1 MSVIDKKTL
10 LLYSFDDLL
19 VLKFDDALFKNTAL
33 RDQFW
38 ILSWIHLLGLFITY
52 VGPFYPEIFTTTYSQ
67 STRHNQKKVLVRI
80 QGPRFAISS
89 RLLIYLLLLLLFY

>member
-52 VGPFYPEIFTTTYSQ
+52 VGPFYPEIFTTTSKHETQ
-67 STRHNQKKVLVRI
+67 PKKNSLYGYKVPDLRSVR
-80 QGPRFAISS
+80 A
-89 RLLIYLLLLLLFY
+89 Y